1 MTFSQAL
8 QIRPGITA
16 VIGSGGK
23 STLLEV
29 LARELG
35 RQGTVVLCTTT
46 RMYPARNCFTL
57 YDPDEETLGEALK
70 AFRVICVGRAERE
83 GKLSAPGLPM
93 DILCHLADF
102 VLVEADGAKRLPL
115 KAHAPYEPVIPH
127 ETGQTICVVGLSG
140 LGKTVRQAAHRPER
154 YAKLARIALED
165 PVPPQAAARV
175 LRAEGLGDRVLL
187 NQADD
192 EHFQALGRT
201 LQAELTVPTVIGS
214 LWKGLVLC

>member
-93 DILCHLADF
+93 ETLCRLADF

-115 KAHAPYEPVIPH
+115 KAHAPYEPVIPR

-140 LGKTVRQAAHRPER
+140 LEKTVQQAAHRPER
-154 YAKLARIALED
+154 YAELAGIALED
-165 PVPPQAAARV
+165 PVTPQAAARV

-192 EHFQALGRT
+192 EHFQALGRA
-201 LQAELTVPTVIGS
+201 LQAELTVPAVIGS
-214 LWKGLVLC
+214 LWKGLILC

>member
-46 RMYPARNCFTL
+46 RMYPARSCFTL

-83 GKLSAPGLPM
+83 GKLSAPGLSVE
-93 DILCHLADF
+93 ILCHLADF

-115 KAHAPYEPVIPH
+115 KAHEAYEPVIPR
-127 ETGQTICVVGLSG
+127 ETRQTICVVGLSG

-154 YAKLARIALED
+154 YAELAGIALED

>member
-8 QIRPGITA
+8 EIQPGVTA

-29 LARELG
+29 LAQELG

-46 RMYPARNCFTL
+46 RMYPARSCITL

-70 AFRVICVGRAERE
+70 AFPVVCVGLAERE

-93 DILCHLADF
+93 EILCHLANF
-102 VLVEADGAKRLPL
+102 VLVEADGSKRLPL
-115 KAHAPYEPVIPH
+115 KAHESYEPVIPR

-140 LGKTVRQAAHRPER
+140 LGKTVQQAAHRPER
-154 YAKLARIALED
+154 YAKLAGIALDD
-165 PVPPQAAARV
+165 PVTPQAAAQV

-192 EHFQALGRT
+192 EHFQALGRA
-201 LQAELTVPTVIGS
+201 LQAELAVPTVIGS
-214 LWKGLVLC
+214 LWKGLILC